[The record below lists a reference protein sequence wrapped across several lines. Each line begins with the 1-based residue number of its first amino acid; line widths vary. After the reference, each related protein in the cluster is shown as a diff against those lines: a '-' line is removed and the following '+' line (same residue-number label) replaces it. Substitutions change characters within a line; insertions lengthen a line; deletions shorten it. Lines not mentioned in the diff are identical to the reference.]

1 MLFIKKPI
9 AFCKKANA
17 FSSCAYIIYRIK
29 GATTKQRVAV
39 LF

>member
-1 MLFIKKPI
+1 MLYVKKQMLFKT
-9 AFCKKANA
+9 KANA